1 MRANYIATSKANAK
15 DYPAK
20 AYRRLIIATLI
31 SPMQGLR
38 NTCSALQPEHLQPFK
53 PEHWSHLRTYSS
65 VSCTHGIF
73 NL

>member
-15 DYPAK
+15 DYQAK

-31 SPMQGLR
+31 SPRQRLLSSC
-38 NTCSALQPEHLQPFK
+38 NTFQPEHLQPFQ

-65 VSCTHGIF
+65 ISCAHAHL

>member
-1 MRANYIATSKANAK
+1 MRANYSATSKAKAK

-20 AYRRLIIATLI
+20 AERRLKIATLI
-31 SPMQGLR
+31 TPVQGLLSTC
-38 NTCSALQPEHLQPFK
+38 NTLQPQHLQPFQ

-65 VSCTHGIF
+65 ASCTHGLF

>member
-1 MRANYIATSKANAK
+1 MGANYIATSKANAK
-15 DYPAK
+15 DYPTK

-31 SPMQGLR
+31 SPMQGLLSSCY
-38 NTCSALQPEHLQPFK
+38 TLQPQHLQPFQ

-65 VSCTHGIF
+65 ASCTHGIF